1 MVKLFVT
8 GDDSRDVMILDGQ
21 YNKIDSIRLFEN
33 PQQRI
38 DRQTKTDIESS
49 VLAGGFRKK
58 ILLIGSA
65 SSDARKKSL
74 LITLRKNRE
83 RNIRLIDN
91 TAWMNSIDKKFG
103 PLNIEGASVVGNR
116 IILGNRRMSVS
127 GPNYFMVI

>member
-1 MVKLFVT
+1 MKLVSHQLIPGFPSASSIVYYKKKLFVT

-74 LITLRKNRE
+74 LITLRKNME

-91 TAWMNSIDKKFG
+91 TAC
-103 PLNIEGASVVGNR
+103 
-116 IILGNRRMSVS
+116 
-127 GPNYFMVI
+127 